1 MKRSANSVVDSL
13 AEVCLDKGRVRLSY
27 LQVKFIHMK
36 RSVNE
41 AVDSLA
47 TSGVD
52 KAELF
57 VNSSIPP

>member
-52 KAELF
+52 
-57 VNSSIPP
+57 